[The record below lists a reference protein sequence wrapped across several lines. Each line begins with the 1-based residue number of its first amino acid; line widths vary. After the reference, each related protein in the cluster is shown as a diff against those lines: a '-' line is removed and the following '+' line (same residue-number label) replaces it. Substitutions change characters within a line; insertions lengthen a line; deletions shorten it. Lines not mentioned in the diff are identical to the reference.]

1 MKTGMAAK
9 SSIGNT
15 ETGAVTDRDLLAA
28 LAGHQAGRE
37 RAVAHRT
44 RRVVSASWGLIQ
56 EQKGGRKR
64 TRSIA
69 LASLLMAILAVG
81 PFVWRLT
88 DDLIGGEQ
96 LSDPA
101 TQFSLMILVLC
112 PVLVAAVIVAGWLR
126 RS

>member
-1 MKTGMAAK
+1 MTPAK
-9 SSIGNT
+9 SSVGDPRKSIGGDS
-15 ETGAVTDRDLLAA
+15 ELLSA
-28 LAGHQAGRE
+28 LAGHQADRE
-37 RAVAHRT
+37 SAVAHRA
-44 RRVVSASWGLIQ
+44 RRVVSTSWGLMQ

-96 LSDPA
+96 LSDSA
-101 TQFSLMILVLC
+101 TQFSLMICVLC

>member
-1 MKTGMAAK
+1 MPVRG
-9 SSIGNT
+9 SVGNT
-15 ETGAVTDRDLLAA
+15 EAGAAVDSDLLAA
-28 LAGHQAGRE
+28 LAGHQANRE
-37 RAVAHRT
+37 SAVAYRT
-44 RRVVSASWGLIQ
+44 RRVVSASWGLMQ

-69 LASLLMAILAVG
+69 LAAFLMAILAVG

-96 LSDPA
+96 LCDAA
-101 TQFSLMILVLC
+101 TQFSLMICVLC

>member
-1 MKTGMAAK
+1 MPAK
-9 SSIGNT
+9 SSIRDT
-15 ETGAVTDRDLLAA
+15 ETGAVTDGDLLEA

-37 RAVAHRT
+37 SSVAHRT
-44 RRVVSASWGLIQ
+44 RRVVSASWGLMQ

-69 LASLLMAILAVG
+69 LASLMMAILAVG

-96 LSDPA
+96 LSDAA
-101 TQFSLMILVLC
+101 TQFSLMICVIC